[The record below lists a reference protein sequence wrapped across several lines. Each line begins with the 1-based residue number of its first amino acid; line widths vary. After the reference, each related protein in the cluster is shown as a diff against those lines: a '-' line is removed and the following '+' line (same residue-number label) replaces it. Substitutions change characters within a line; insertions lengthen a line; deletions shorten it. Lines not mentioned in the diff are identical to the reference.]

1 MKHLKTK
8 LLKARA
14 ELAKEVL
21 DEIERHLKKY
31 PMSETYF
38 GILAARYPNV
48 ISRLREGGSVNEK
61 VLTKLLEFIESREAE
76 EKAKAKASAKA
87 ERA

>member
-21 DEIERHLKKY
+21 DEVERHLKAY

-48 ISRLREGGSVNEK
+48 VSRLRDGGLVNEK
-61 VLTKLLEFIESREAE
+61 ILAKLLEFIESREAE
-76 EKAKAKASAKA
+76 EKAKAKSAAKVGEA
-87 ERA
+87 